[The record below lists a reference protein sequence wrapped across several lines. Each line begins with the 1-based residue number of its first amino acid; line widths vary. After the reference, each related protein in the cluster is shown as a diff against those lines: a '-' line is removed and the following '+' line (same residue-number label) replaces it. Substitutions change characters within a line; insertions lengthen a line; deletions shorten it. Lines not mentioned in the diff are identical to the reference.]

1 MPTFDNT
8 NTASRCDA
16 RVLAQ
21 SELGHILACPE
32 CQQVHVQLRFLTLR
46 LDAEAFRALL
56 GMMGHA
62 QSLIDANPS
71 VLAPKDHGG
80 VAMSTAQQIH

>member
-1 MPTFDNT
+1 MSIPTDT
-8 NTASRCDA
+8 SPASSSCEA

-32 CQQVHVQLRFLTLR
+32 CQQVHLQLRFLTLR

-62 QSLIDANPS
+62 QSQIDADPD
-71 VLAPKDHGG
+71 VLAPREHDTIRP
-80 VAMSTAQQIH
+80 ATAQVH